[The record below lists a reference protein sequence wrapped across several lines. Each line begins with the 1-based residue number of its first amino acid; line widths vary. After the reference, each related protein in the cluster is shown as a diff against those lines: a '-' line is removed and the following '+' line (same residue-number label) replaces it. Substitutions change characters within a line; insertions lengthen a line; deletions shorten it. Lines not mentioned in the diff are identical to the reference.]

1 MSSAIEHDP
10 QAGRFSVVV
19 DGVEAELTYRQSGER
34 MVIDHTGVPRE
45 IGGRGIAGQ
54 LVQVALEYARARGWR
69 VVPACS
75 YAAVWIERHPEYAG
89 LVVD

>member
-1 MSSAIEHDP
+1 MSSGIEHDE
-10 QAGRFSVVV
+10 QAGRFSLRV

-34 MVIDHTGVPRE
+34 MVIDHTGVPQP
-45 IGGRGIAGQ
+45 IAGRGIAGK

-75 YAAVWIERHPEYAG
+75 YAATWIERHPEYAG